1 MTVRPRIQRCFVG
14 WLETA
19 RPRLSIQ
26 PRVTRRCDRLLQ
38 MAFDGLTP
46 AIGANLSRYDIDVWV
61 EWHGVCWDFVFNEYI
76 QVAGQRGAYVCGAC
90 LPEARTIY
98 ASREALWRDHLFE
111 AFLAWINDILA
122 PASALALY
130 RSELGSTWGTL
141 VRDGERGGDGPPDV
155 VIPLRTGPQR
165 A

>member
-26 PRVTRRCDRLLQ
+26 PRVTRRSDRVLQ

-61 EWHGVCWDFVFNEYI
+61 EWDGDCWDLVFNEYI
-76 QVAGQRGAYVCGAC
+76 QVAGRRGAYVCEAC
-90 LPEARTIY
+90 PQEARTTY

-130 RSELGSTWGTL
+130 RSDLGSTWVKL
-141 VRDGERGGDGPPDV
+141 LRDGERSGDRLPDV
-155 VIPLRTGPQR
+155 VIPLRTGTQR
-165 A
+165 P